1 VLITLIAGICNA
13 IPTVLNGAI
22 GANLHVPFPIA
33 SRASF
38 GYGFSYFAVMSRAI
52 LAMFWFGV
60 HTGYGGTCVSA
71 VRRLVI
77 AGLTL
82 LILPQDADRHL
93 AQFCNASQPSP
104 SICWSDD
111 P

>member
-1 VLITLIAGICNA
+1 VLITLIADICNA

-93 AQFCNASQPSP
+93 AQFCNAS
-104 SICWSDD
+104 
-111 P
+111 

>member
-1 VLITLIAGICNA
+1 MHFCILLTGDVGLSATDAVLITLVAGICNA

-33 SRASF
+33 SRASH
-38 GYGFSYFAVMSRAI
+38 GYWFSYFAVVSRAV

-71 VRRLVI
+71 VCLHM
-77 AGLTL
+77 TL
-82 LILPQDADRHL
+82 SCLKLL
-93 AQFCNASQPSP
+93 
-104 SICWSDD
+104 
-111 P
+111 

>member
-1 VLITLIAGICNA
+1 MYPCLLLIGDAGLSATDAVLITLVAGLCNA

-33 SRASF
+33 SRASH
-38 GYGFSYFAVMSRAI
+38 GYWFSYFAVVSRAV

-71 VRRLVI
+71 VCLHI
-77 AGLTL
+77 FLHCLSL
-82 LILPQDADRHL
+82 L
-93 AQFCNASQPSP
+93 
-104 SICWSDD
+104 
-111 P
+111 